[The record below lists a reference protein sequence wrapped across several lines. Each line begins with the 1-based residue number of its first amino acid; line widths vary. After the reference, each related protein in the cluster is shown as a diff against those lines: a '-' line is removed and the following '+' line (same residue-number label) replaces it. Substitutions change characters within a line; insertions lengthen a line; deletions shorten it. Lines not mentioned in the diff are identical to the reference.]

1 MTIYSIHTII
11 VLLIVIAI
19 LLVYI
24 YDMRRRTKLLYDIV
38 KRLRLQ
44 ERVQLSMIES
54 KDTGKLTADEKR
66 FVDICHYMD
75 DKKPFLDPKMNAD
88 DLAAALGTNRTYVS
102 NCIRKFTDG
111 QLSVLQFIIR
121 YRLRYA
127 TQLMRTNPELSLSE
141 VATSSGFFSRST
153 FNRQFALF
161 YGCSPTEYRERKMQ

>member
-1 MTIYSIHTII
+1 M
-11 VLLIVIAI
+11 
-19 LLVYI
+19 
-24 YDMRRRTKLLYDIV
+24 
-38 KRLRLQ
+38 
-44 ERVQLSMIES
+44 
-54 KDTGKLTADEKR
+54 
-66 FVDICHYMD
+66 
-75 DKKPFLDPKMNAD
+75 
-88 DLAAALGTNRTYVS
+88 S

-111 QLSVLQFIIR
+111 RLSVLQFIIR